1 MIKTVIYIRIDTEK
15 RSIDGYY
22 SFQVT
27 YYDRLHHP
35 KQTLSV
41 FFFIMN
47 NVSYII
53 QFTDLLL
60 PSSLSLFSFLS
71 CLRGHLLK
79 TCHE

>member
-35 KQTLSV
+35 KQTLSA
-41 FFFIMN
+41 FFGIMN
-47 NVSYII
+47 NILCII
-53 QFTDLLL
+53 QFADLSL
-60 PSSLSLFSFLS
+60 PPSLSLFFFLITPCGPLIKNMS
-71 CLRGHLLK
+71 
-79 TCHE
+79 